1 MYRLFMAAFI
11 AIAIIFAPWLSLRA
25 DAVVVGPSQA
35 RVAKFWIGK
44 PYYEVDGKKYDMDV
58 APYIKNDRTMIPV
71 RYLAYSLGIPEDKV
85 KWWEEGQG
93 VTAERGEDS
102 IYLNI
107 GQKVFSVN
115 GKMTAGHFDVV
126 PEIIPPGR
134 VMIPYRA
141 VAQALGGM
149 VFWNDAEQCVTVET
163 WRELP
168 PYVPMDMRKVSV
180 YRDAL
185 YADVVKSD
193 GTAVKVNTDNPV
205 MIRDFQDGGFT
216 LDAVEWFKLWGV
228 PESSMLYDPVR
239 GGLMIRGRGGNGG
252 QPGSFGF
259 SYAYFYKGEK
269 TGWDCF
275 FDRVTK
281 KDDTSTTNNFI
292 GDNGRF
298 YSGAAAAAVVRLF
311 GKNVKW
317 DLSSDYK
324 VLHGTITD

>member
-1 MYRLFMAAFI
+1 MLKRI
-11 AIAIIFAPWLSLRA
+11 AVAVM
-25 DAVVVGPSQA
+25 AVVFLTFALSTAALAAPVGPEQA

-44 PYYEVDGKKYDMDV
+44 PYYEVDGKRYDMDV

-71 RYLAYSLGIPEDKV
+71 RYLAYSLGIPEEKV
-85 KWWEEGQG
+85 KWWEAAQS
-93 VTAERGEDS
+93 VTAERGED
-102 IYLNI
+102 NI
-107 GQKVFSVN
+107 GMDVGRTVFGVN
-115 GKMTAGHFDVV
+115 GKLTSSHFDVP

-149 VFWNDAEQCVTVET
+149 VFWNEAEQCVTVET

-168 PYVPMDMRKVSV
+168 PYVPMDIKKVSV

-193 GTAVKVNTDNPV
+193 GTVVRVNTDNPA
-205 MIRDFQDGGFT
+205 MIKDFQDGGFT

-228 PESSMLYDPVR
+228 PESSMLYDPER

-252 QPGSFGF
+252 QLGSFGF

-311 GKNVKW
+311 GKNIDW

-324 VLHGTITD
+324 VLHAVMTD

>member
-1 MYRLFMAAFI
+1 MFNKLI
-11 AIAIIFAPWLSLRA
+11 GTLTGITLLVFALITPVQA
-25 DAVVVGPSQA
+25 DPVNPSQA

-44 PYYEVDGKKYDMDV
+44 PYYEVDGKRYDMDV

-71 RYLAYSLGIPEDKV
+71 RFLAYSLGIPEEKV
-85 KWWEEGQG
+85 KWWSEAQA
-93 VTAERGEDS
+93 VSAVRGDDS
-102 IYLNI
+102 IGMEI
-107 GQKVFSVN
+107 GRSVFGVN
-115 GKMTAGHFDVV
+115 DKLTSSHFDVP

-149 VFWNDAEQCVTVET
+149 VFWNEAEQCVTVET

-168 PYVPMDMRKVSV
+168 PYVPMDIKKVSV

-193 GTAVKVNTDNPV
+193 GTVVRVNTDNPA
-205 MIRDFQDGGFT
+205 MIKDFQDGGFT

-228 PESSMLYDPVR
+228 PESSMLYDPER

-252 QPGSFGF
+252 QLGSFGF

-281 KDDTSTTNNFI
+281 DDTGATNNFI

-298 YSGAAAAAVVRLF
+298 YSWAASAAVVRLF
-311 GKNVKW
+311 GKNIKW

-324 VLHGTITD
+324 VLHAVMTD